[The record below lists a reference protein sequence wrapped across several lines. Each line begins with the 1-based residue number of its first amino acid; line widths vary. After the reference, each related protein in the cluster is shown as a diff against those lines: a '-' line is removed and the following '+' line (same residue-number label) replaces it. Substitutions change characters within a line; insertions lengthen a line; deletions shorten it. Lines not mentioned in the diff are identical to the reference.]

1 MAKKKGKKSL
11 VGTSISAACPAED
24 QEPLVTNGNTIY
36 EEQPCSP
43 PEEVPELSP
52 ETDKATSS
60 SAENNKPVH
69 CPYSGPTATLICS
82 IISTAA
88 VKVPRALLPPSI
100 EAKCADR
107 DGDTIAKLDLVDKD
121 VAYTLAHYIHTG
133 TYQTLRLADDISA
146 ADGAA
151 KEHYRALLA
160 YVAATAY
167 NLPELADLAK
177 EEAERQRAAVPPGR
191 ALRNVENACMDLP
204 TGDGWVREHLE
215 KIILEED
222 LSCVSCDEFDSR
234 FAGALVATI
243 VNIFAELKQEV
254 NRWEQ
259 LKKSIEGE
267 ENGWRE
273 SVASCDQVDG
283 PLADEAC
290 VVSDA
295 GSCHDPDEVNS
306 YHDERDNERAD
317 PAYDVPGEE
326 AEEIVHNEPCTESA
340 EEVVNGVFPK
350 ESGDA
355 QPEESH
361 WSDCAAEDPP
371 TSERSCIEEV
381 AYPDEP
387 ASYSG
392 YPDREEAQPDEI
404 PPAPDEPAVPDEYL
418 APPNAYHSPP
428 KEYSSPSGM
437 SPAPPVLEMDSAA
450 PVELDSIFDEPLAQ
464 EETSPQITAAQCGN
478 ALEHLIGGGWKHCP
492 FCSVTALNIQ
502 QDGHKL

>member
-1 MAKKKGKKSL
+1 MAKKKGRKSL
-11 VGTSISAACPAED
+11 VRTSISAACPAED

-52 ETDKATSS
+52 QTDEATPS
-60 SAENNKPVH
+60 SAENNKPIH
-69 CPYSGPTATLICS
+69 CPYSGPTAALICG

-121 VAYTLAHYIHTG
+121 AAYTLAHYIHTG

-151 KEHYRALLA
+151 KEHDRALLA

-167 NLPELADLAK
+167 NLPGLADLAK

-191 ALRNVENACMDLP
+191 ALRNVENACMDLLA
-204 TGDGWVREHLE
+204 GDGWVREHLE

-306 YHDERDNERAD
+306 YHDERDNERVDA
-317 PAYDVPGEE
+317 AYDVPGEE
-326 AEEIVHNEPCTESA
+326 AEEIVHDEPCTESA

-418 APPNAYHSPP
+418 APPDAYHSPP

-492 FCSVTALNIQ
+492 FCSVTALHIQ